1 MRGGRSPVKRSTPPE
16 SNNMSINNFPPVV
29 YDVTRLVT
37 RSLNPSPNGID
48 RVDFALAK
56 HLLNKGAIPLV
67 CTLRG
72 PRLADREKA
81 IGTICVIED
90 YWREVANLEEDD
102 VYHEVVASLLDDRG
116 FNRATRCNRK
126 SNLDKLWRN
135 WQALRAWGL
144 ADGHTV
150 RSAPQGAVYVTATQF
165 LLDRSWYVRWLTTRP
180 DVKLIT
186 FVHDLLPIDHPEYFR
201 PVEAKLHPLRLR
213 NACRFGAGVVVASHE
228 VEKRF
233 RDYCISNGHED
244 IPVRVAALPVSP
256 IFEQAAPV
264 PHPLADVCY
273 FLICGTIEPRKNH
286 LLLLNLWQELAQ
298 SGSAPKLLVVG
309 KRGWLNE
316 NIIAMMTQCPA
327 LRDHVIEVT
336 GLSTPGLRQL
346 MAGARALLMP
356 SFGEGFG
363 LPVAEAL
370 AANTPMIV
378 SDLACFKEIAGDA
391 PDYLDPHDATLWRRA
406 IEDYSRPNSPRR
418 VAALK
423 RSAAVNAGRARKSFV
438 ETVDDFIDEVSS
450 TTRFTQ
456 IA

>member
-1 MRGGRSPVKRSTPPE
+1 
-16 SNNMSINNFPPVV
+16 MSINNFPPVV

-56 HLLNKGAIPLV
+56 HFLKTGAIPLV

-72 PRLADREKA
+72 PRLAEREKA
-81 IGTICVIED
+81 LGTIEAIED
-90 YWREVANLEEDD
+90 YWREASEIEEDD
-102 VYHEVVASLLDDRG
+102 VYREVVASLLDGGAFKNAARYK
-116 FNRATRCNRK
+116 RK
-126 SNLDKLWRN
+126 SGLDKLLRN

-144 ADGHTV
+144 ADGSAV
-150 RSAPQGAVYVTATQF
+150 SSAPQGAVYVTATQF

-180 DVKLIT
+180 DVKLIA

-201 PVEAKLHPLRLR
+201 PVEARLHPLRLR
-213 NACRFGAGVVVASHE
+213 NACRLGAGVLVGSHE
-228 VEKRF
+228 VARRF
-233 RDYCISNGHED
+233 RDYCISNGHRD
-244 IPVRVAALPVSP
+244 IPVCVATLPVSP
-256 IFEQAAPV
+256 IFEQPPPV

-286 LLLLNLWQELAQ
+286 LLLLNLWRDLAQ
-298 SGSAPKLLVVG
+298 NGSAPKLLIVG

-316 NIIAMMTQCPA
+316 NIIAMMTQYPA

-336 GLSTPGLRQL
+336 GLSTPGLRHL

-378 SDLACFKEIAGDA
+378 SDLACFKEVAHDA
-391 PDYLDPHDATLWRRA
+391 PDYLDPHDASLWRKA

-418 VAALK
+418 LAALK
-423 RSAAVNAGRARKSFV
+423 RSAAVNAGLVRKSFV
-438 ETVDDFIDEVSS
+438 ETVDDFIDAVSS
-450 TTRFTQ
+450 STRLTQ
-456 IA
+456 FFEEARDGRNQQLRS